1 MPYRIAMRVIAGSA
15 RSLKLEIPKGVKMRP
30 TSDMVREA
38 LFNSL
43 GYRTIDCRF
52 ADLYAGTGAVGIEAL
67 SRGAAFCVF
76 VEQNPRCVEALRAN
90 LANTGFTEQA
100 QIIRGDC
107 LKRVDEVF
115 RPEPPDIVF
124 MDPPYRESAEELL
137 AAVVRLARQGG
148 RECLVIVQCERGMEP
163 SLPPDKAK
171 RYGGTSLLYYEV
183 EIGRLGL

>member
-1 MPYRIAMRVIAGSA
+1 MAYRSAMRVIAGSA

-100 QIIRGDC
+100 RIIRGDC
-107 LKRVDEVF
+107 LKRVDEIF

-171 RYGGTSLLYYEV
+171 RYGGTSQLYYEV
-183 EIGRLGL
+183 EIGR